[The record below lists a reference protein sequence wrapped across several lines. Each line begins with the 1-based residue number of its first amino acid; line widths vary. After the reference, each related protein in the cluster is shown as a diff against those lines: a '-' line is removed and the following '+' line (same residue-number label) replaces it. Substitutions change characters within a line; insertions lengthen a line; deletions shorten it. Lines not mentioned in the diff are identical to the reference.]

1 MTYICTCVCAFTKYA
16 VAIPLSDKSAVTVAR
31 AIIENAIL
39 KLGCCDVIVTDNGK
53 EFENALFRELC
64 RGLEILKALTTFYNS
79 RSNGLVERFHRSLN
93 AMLGKVV
100 HMHQTDWPDH
110 LPFVLNAYN
119 TTVHYA
125 TGFSP
130 HFLMFGREQ
139 RIPVDVSLGN
149 PRRDQKTVSE
159 YAKLLLDRM
168 KQAHDLVRQRL
179 QRYSERMRK
188 RYNVSVNE
196 WVFAPG

>member
-1 MTYICTCVCAFTKYA
+1 
-16 VAIPLSDKSAVTVAR
+16 
-31 AIIENAIL
+31 
-39 KLGCCDVIVTDNGK
+39 
-53 EFENALFRELC
+53 
-64 RGLEILKALTTFYNS
+64 
-79 RSNGLVERFHRSLN
+79 
-93 AMLGKVV
+93 MLGKVV

-119 TTVHYA
+119 TTVHSA

-139 RIPVDVSLGN
+139 KVDIYLGN

-168 KQAHDLVRQRL
+168 KRAHDLVRQRL

-188 RYNVSVNE
+188 RYDVSVNE
-196 WVFAPG
+196 RVLRPVNMCGF